1 MIFMIIKNF
10 FQWLDFSS
18 NDYIWINDRG
28 EAQDPRS
35 SLSSHVNHILP
46 SVNATSLW
54 NYHSRL
60 SFVLALCLYFYYYYF
75 SFGCATQLVG
85 F

>member
-18 NDYIWINDRG
+18 NDYVWINDRG

-35 SLSSHVNHILP
+35 CLSSHVNHTLP
-46 SVNATSLW
+46 SVNVTTLELPQSL
-54 NYHSRL
+54 
-60 SFVLALCLYFYYYYF
+60 VLCPCIALVFLLLLF
-75 SFGCATQLVG
+75 
-85 F
+85 